1 MDKLESLIQKGTID
15 SKPQTQSSDVVANL
29 VSALLDDVTVRKPL
43 LTPSTLPEANRASVN
58 GECTS
63 GLAPSEQ
70 QRHPPTQGDAA
81 TSHEKMPTLLSTP
94 NVPAIHVSTNGHAA
108 AKVPPEEQRKTEEP
122 TVAVTEPPL
131 PGTLPSEKVEPNSH
145 EVSSQPITLLPAGE
159 EQVADA
165 VQPQLP
171 HDPYQSDGMAINIKG
186 RADGVIVEI
195 GRGNWEI
202 LLEAL
207 RKRLDQAGGFFRGG
221 NVALDLAERSLQESD
236 LRTLCDLLVA
246 HSMKPALVRTAS
258 DRTFQS
264 ALMLG
269 LAGTLES
276 KDGRPLETVQAASS
290 NQEAQTHY
298 VYRGALRSGQIL
310 KRRSHVLIVGDV
322 NPGSEVIA
330 TGDILIWGRLRGT
343 AHAGVEGDTRAIVAA
358 FDIDPVQLRIADA
371 VAAGSGAQ
379 TEQGYR
385 WLWSR
390 NSEKRPEVARLVNGQ
405 IVIEAWDEAK
415 TGGSPILKR
424 RR

>member
-1 MDKLESLIQKGTID
+1 MDKLESLTQTGMID
-15 SKPQTQSSDVVANL
+15 SRKMQGSDVVANL
-29 VSALLDDVTVRKPL
+29 VSALLDDVTVKKPL
-43 LTPSTLPEANRASVN
+43 LATSIIPEANHASVN
-58 GECTS
+58 GESTS
-63 GLAPSEQ
+63 GTASVEQ
-70 QRHPPTQGDAA
+70 QHHAPAQEKVAAPQEKGPATLSIPDA
-81 TSHEKMPTLLSTP
+81 
-94 NVPAIHVSTNGHAA
+94 PAHHTSTNGYAS
-108 AKVPPEEQRKTEEP
+108 AKAVTEEP
-122 TVAVTEPPL
+122 NKAQAPTTAGTALPL
-131 PGTLPSEKVEPNSH
+131 PDALPSEKNASTFQ
-145 EVSSQPITLLPAGE
+145 EVSSQPAT
-159 EQVADA
+159 
-165 VQPQLP
+165 VQPVSDEPVAEPPQLSQ
-171 HDPYQSDGMAINIKG
+171 DPYQSDGMAINIKG

-207 RKRLDQAGGFFRGG
+207 RKRLEQAGGFFRGG
-221 NVALDLAERSLQESD
+221 NVALDLAERTLQESE

-290 NQEAQTHY
+290 NQEAQNHY

-343 AHAGVEGDTRAIVAA
+343 AHAGVEGDTRAVVAA

-371 VAAGSGAQ
+371 VAVGSGAQ